1 MAVAEAV
8 GIAEDNVHA
17 GVKPSGKAD
26 LVQRLQA
33 AGRRVAMVGDGVND
47 ASALAVADVGIAMG
61 GGVDAA
67 SEAAAVVLL
76 GDRLPQVGFNSPK
89 CLSSPVFLML
99 IAPCKKCSD
108 MKLAFID
115 WTSREHM

>member
-1 MAVAEAV
+1 M
-8 GIAEDNVHA
+8 GIAEQDVHA
-17 GVKPSGKAD
+17 GVKPGGKAE

-33 AGRRVAMVGDGVND
+33 GGRRVAMVGDGVND

-76 GDRLPQVGFNSPK
+76 GDRLPQVCLGLCWDACNSDPLARPLCQRK
-89 CLSSPVFLML
+89 ELSVEILS
-99 IAPCKKCSD
+99 
-108 MKLAFID
+108 
-115 WTSREHM
+115 

>member
-1 MAVAEAV
+1 M
-8 GIAEDNVHA
+8 GIAEQDVHA
-17 GVKPSGKAD
+17 GVKPGGKAE

-33 AGRRVAMVGDGVND
+33 GGRRVAMVGDGVND

-76 GDRLPQVGFNSPK
+76 GDRLPQVCRNFPGCTNQRQACQA
-89 CLSSPVFLML
+89 CLLAEGSCFDRLPLLDCIKYKDSS
-99 IAPCKKCSD
+99 
-108 MKLAFID
+108 
-115 WTSREHM
+115 